1 MFLRKAKAL
10 EKDTDKMLKNI
21 LKMGM
26 VLNEAAI
33 NYFSSDNSGFQH
45 YVKESDALESEVDKI
60 RKDIEL
66 SLYSDMLI
74 PESRG
79 DVLGLLEALDDV
91 ADCVE
96 KVILEFD
103 IERPVFPEPLDS
115 EMLKIADLS
124 FKCIEK
130 LVLAVT
136 AFFTNVEETGTYIQ
150 QVKFYESEIDRLEE
164 NFKRRV
170 FDGDLIGDL
179 AVRLQL
185 RYFIEEVADISDYAE
200 DVCER
205 LTISSVKRSI

>member
-1 MFLRKAKAL
+1 MFLKKTKAL
-10 EKDTDKMLKNI
+10 EKDTDKLLKNI
-21 LKMGM
+21 LKIGM
-26 VLNEAAI
+26 VLNEAARK
-33 NYFSSDNSGFQH
+33 YFSSDNEGFKH
-45 YVKESDALESEVDKI
+45 YVEESDALESEIDKI

-79 DVLGLLEALDDV
+79 DVLGLLESLDDV

-103 IERPVFPEPLDS
+103 IERPVFPPPLDS
-115 EMLKIADLS
+115 DMLEVADLS
-124 FKCIEK
+124 CKCIEK

-150 QVKFYESEIDRLEE
+150 EVKFFESAIDRLEE
-164 NFKRRV
+164 SFKRKV
-170 FDGDLIGDL
+170 FSGGIVDDL
-179 AVRLQL
+179 AIKLQL

-205 LTISSVKRSI
+205 LTISTIKRSI